1 VQGIVQQAI
10 PNVQSVTVDETPI
23 QFLFMPFSS
32 SSIHIVETFVT
43 SSGSGSSASG

>member
-1 VQGIVQQAI
+1 M
-10 PNVQSVTVDETPI
+10 TVAETPI
-23 QFLFMPFSS
+23 PFLFMPFSS